1 MVEVRV
7 TTEWNPLE
15 KSAALAAARK
25 AAILTLSLAAIENY
39 HSSTTYILL
48 TFESILL
55 FSRPPRSLLGEGA
68 KRVSYIA
75 RD

>member
-7 TTEWNPLE
+7 ATEWNPLE

-25 AAILTLSLAAIENY
+25 AAILTLSLAASENY
-39 HSSTTYILL
+39 HSTTYILL

>member
-7 TTEWNPLE
+7 TTEWSPLE

-25 AAILTLSLAAIENY
+25 AAILTLSLAASENY
-39 HSSTTYILL
+39 HSTTYILL

-55 FSRPPRSLLGEGA
+55 FSRPLRSLLGEGA